1 MIKMDRTFG
10 WIFTAFGVCAL
21 AGVAFCGAWWHLLT
35 AAACGVLAW
44 MLFRDAKEE
53 AKTRKGNGG
62 RPAGHGSRGWD
73 TRATGA
79 PAHQGHPHD
88 KHII

>member
-1 MIKMDRTFG
+1 MIKMDRIFG
-10 WIFTAFGVCAL
+10 WIFTAFGVGAL
-21 AGVAFCGAWWHLLT
+21 AGVVFCGAWWHLLT

-62 RPAGHGSRGWD
+62 RPAGTGGRG
-73 TRATGA
+73 
-79 PAHQGHPHD
+79 
-88 KHII
+88 